1 MFTFSVQH
9 LGDIQILLS
18 DVESKVQVVQ
28 WVVLNKVQV
37 VQWGI
42 LKDVKGTLWLAIYF
56 LTNYTILNVSECHLQ
71 VICSHNNVPDPTLQ
85 SLPERRNRT
94 ADSG

>member
-42 LKDVKGTLWLAIYF
+42 LKDVKGTLWLAIHF

-71 VICSHNNVPDPTLQ
+71 VICSHNNVPDPAFQ
-85 SLPERRNRT
+85 SLSERRNRT
-94 ADSG
+94 G